1 MIWGDP
7 FRGMT
12 QELVEAFDADEALV
26 IAQSRRPE
34 LPRPQTAF
42 LVTEVSDLH
51 FGP

>member
-1 MIWGDP
+1 
-7 FRGMT
+7 MT